1 MPLIGNELKPLAK
14 RVLIPLGLMAT
25 ASATDAAIHKKMF
38 GSDFTTLIIF
48 NKDMDDIIKTVKP
61 FEESEWSIKSV
72 SETIKNEF
80 KEKKGGFLGML
91 VGTLVAS
98 LLGNLST
105 DKGTIRADDAD
116 F

>member
-38 GSDFTTLIIF
+38 GTDFTTLTIF
-48 NKDMDDIIKTVKP
+48 NKDMNDIIKTVKP